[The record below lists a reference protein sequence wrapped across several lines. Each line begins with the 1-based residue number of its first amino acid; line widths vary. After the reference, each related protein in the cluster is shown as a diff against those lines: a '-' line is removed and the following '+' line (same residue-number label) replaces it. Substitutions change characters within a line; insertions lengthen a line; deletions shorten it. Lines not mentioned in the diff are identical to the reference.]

1 MCNFAIYT
9 RCYLMLNNEN
19 FCPHTPRSLAKQ
31 RITSLKTLSEALSI
45 SESELIR
52 INSLPDN
59 EKYIELKVPKI
70 DGTDRI
76 VYSLNSDLRKVQY
89 RINRRIFRGLIKWPN
104 HLFGSVPSDN
114 DNHEDNIKRDYV
126 ACASLHCGARS
137 ILKIDINNF
146 FDNIH
151 KDIVTSVFSKV
162 LKIQGDALQLITD
175 LCCKGNF
182 IVQGALTSSYIA
194 SLCLHDLEADIVKRA
209 ERKNLVYTRLVDD
222 ITVSSKLPNFDFS
235 QIKLHIENMLANK
248 DLPVNKNKTK
258 VIKESMQPL
267 VVHGL
272 RVDFAQPRVPSDE
285 VKKIRASLHNLC
297 NLAKKNNMRTS
308 GTYRKEYN
316 RCLGRIN
323 RLGRLNHN
331 KHLQF
336 FKVIAKI
343 KPLPSWRDVQK
354 TKAALN
360 SLRTSYSKGNNN
372 KSWYSRK
379 YHLTYYRT
387 SILNRSIEFHN
398 MVTYLRNELQKIK
411 PEGKRG

>member
-1 MCNFAIYT
+1 
-9 RCYLMLNNEN
+9 MLNNEN
-19 FCPHTPRSLAKQ
+19 YCPHTPHSIAKK
-31 RITSLKTLSEALSI
+31 RITSLKILSDTLSI

-52 INSLPDN
+52 INSLSDH
-59 EKYIELKVPKI
+59 EKYTELKVPKI

-89 RINRRIFRGLIKWPN
+89 RINKRIFRELIKWPN
-104 HLFGSVPSDN
+104 HLFGSVPSNN
-114 DNHEDNIKRDYV
+114 DSNKDQIKRDYV
-126 ACASLHCGARS
+126 ACASLHCGAKS

-151 KDIVTSVFSKV
+151 KDIVTDIFSNV
-162 LKIQGDALQLITD
+162 LKIEGCALELITD

-194 SLCLHDLEADIVKRA
+194 SLCLHDLEADIIKRA

-222 ITVSSKLPNFDFS
+222 ITVSSKLSNFDFS
-235 QIKLHIENMLANK
+235 QIKSHIENMLANK
-248 DLPVNKNKTK
+248 DLPVNKNKSK
-258 VIKESMQPL
+258 ILKESIQPL

-272 RVDFAQPRVPSDE
+272 RVDFEQPRIPSDE

-308 GTYRKEYN
+308 STYRKEYN

-331 KHLQF
+331 KHSSF
-336 FKVIAKI
+336 IKIIEKI

-360 SLRTSYSKGNNN
+360 SLKASYSKGNNN
-372 KSWYSRK
+372 KSWYIRK

-387 SILNRSIEFHN
+387 SILNRSTEFHD
-398 MVTYLRNELQKIK
+398 MVIYLREKLKKIK
-411 PEGKRG
+411 SKDKRG

>member
-1 MCNFAIYT
+1 
-9 RCYLMLNNEN
+9 MLNNEN
-19 FCPHTPRSLAKQ
+19 YCPHTPRTLAKK
-31 RITSLKTLSEALSI
+31 RITSLKILSDTLSI
-45 SESELIR
+45 SENELIR
-52 INSLPDN
+52 INSLPDS
-59 EKYIELKVPKI
+59 EKYTELKVPKI

-76 VYSLNSDLRKVQY
+76 VYSLSSDLRKVQY
-89 RINRRIFRGLIKWPN
+89 RINRRIFRELIKWPN

-114 DNHEDNIKRDYV
+114 DSNDDNVKRDYV
-126 ACASLHCGARS
+126 ACASLHCGAKS

-151 KDIVTSVFSKV
+151 KDIVTSIFSDV
-162 LKIQGDALQLITD
+162 LKIEGDALQLITN

-209 ERKNLVYTRLVDD
+209 KRKNLIYTRLVDD
-222 ITVSSKLPNFDFS
+222 ITVSSKLSNFDFS
-235 QIKLHIENMLANK
+235 QIKSHIENILANK
-248 DLPVNKNKTK
+248 DLPVNKNKSK
-258 VIKESMQPL
+258 VLKESMQPL

-272 RVDFAQPRVPSDE
+272 RVDFEQPRVPSDE

-316 RCLGRIN
+316 RCMGRIN

-331 KHLQF
+331 KHSPFL
-336 FKVIAKI
+336 KIIEKI
-343 KPLPSWRDVQK
+343 KPLPSWRDVKK
-354 TKAALN
+354 TKAALS
-360 SLRTSYSKGNNN
+360 SLKTSYSKGSNN
-372 KSWYSRK
+372 KSWYIRK

-387 SILNRSIEFHN
+387 SILNRSTEFHN
-398 MVTYLRNELQKIK
+398 MVIYLREELKKIK
-411 PEGKRG
+411 PEGIRG

>member
-1 MCNFAIYT
+1 
-9 RCYLMLNNEN
+9 MLNNEN
-19 FCPHTPRSLAKQ
+19 YCPHTPHSIAKK
-31 RITSLKTLSEALSI
+31 RITSLKILSDTLSI

-52 INSLPDN
+52 INSLSDH
-59 EKYIELKVPKI
+59 EKYTELKVPKI

-89 RINRRIFRGLIKWPN
+89 RINKRIFRELIKWPN
-104 HLFGSVPSDN
+104 HLFGSVPSNN
-114 DNHEDNIKRDYV
+114 DSNKDQIKRDYV
-126 ACASLHCGARS
+126 ACASLHCGAKS

-151 KDIVTSVFSKV
+151 KDIVTDIFSNV
-162 LKIQGDALQLITD
+162 LKIEGFALELITD

-194 SLCLHDLEADIVKRA
+194 SLCLHDLEADIIKRA

-222 ITVSSKLPNFDFS
+222 ITVSSKLSNFDFS
-235 QIKLHIENMLANK
+235 QIKSHIENMLANK
-248 DLPVNKNKTK
+248 DLPVNKNKSK
-258 VIKESMQPL
+258 ILKESIQPL

-272 RVDFAQPRVPSDE
+272 RVDFEQPRIPSDE

-308 GTYRKEYN
+308 STYRKEYN

-331 KHLQF
+331 KHSSF
-336 FKVIAKI
+336 IKIIEKI

-360 SLRTSYSKGNNN
+360 SLKASYSKGNNN
-372 KSWYSRK
+372 KSWYIRK

-387 SILNRSIEFHN
+387 SILNRSTEFHD
-398 MVTYLRNELQKIK
+398 MVIYLREKLKKIK
-411 PEGKRG
+411 PKDKRG